1 MYPCEVILW
10 EFEGLREHSGKAG
23 LVGIVEFF
31 LEEVGDEYLEF

>member
-23 LVGIVEFF
+23 LVEFF